1 MGVIL
6 SLVHIGQCAE
16 SMTFPVSIRGVLLES
31 DGVVL
36 LENDRAEW
44 ELPGGQLE
52 QGATPEECLARE
64 MAEELG
70 CTVDVGPLLDCWV
83 YGVLPRRT
91 VLIVTYGVTRRDA
104 GNFKISD
111 EHKAVGIFP
120 VEQIAEL
127 ALPDGYQRAVHRWA
141 EVRRC

>member
-6 SLVHIGQCAE
+6 SLVRSGQCAE
-16 SMTFPVSIRGVLLES
+16 SMTFPVSIKGVLLES

-44 ELPGGQLE
+44 ELPGGRLE
-52 QGATPEECLARE
+52 QGETPQECLARE

-83 YGVLPRRT
+83 YEVLPRRT
-91 VLIVTYGVTRRDA
+91 VLIVHTGLRVATRATSKSAMSTRLSA
-104 GNFKISD
+104 SFPWSRSPNWPCRMGIS
-111 EHKAVGIFP
+111 APG
-120 VEQIAEL
+120 
-127 ALPDGYQRAVHRWA
+127 
-141 EVRRC
+141 